1 MKVTNNTIS
10 LIKKRFRDP
19 KKPKIN
25 QSQLAEF
32 MGLGKAWVSKLMNGK
47 LQTLS
52 SKQLDDLE
60 EFLGIR
66 LQLLA
71 DKEKKISPI
80 AIEISE
86 KMQESEAISRIIEAL
101 LDMPGQI
108 VDSGPRWIETQDMT
122 KIGQEIIRLCFANED
137 KPGKVAREV
146 LKLLA

>member
-1 MKVTNNTIS
+1 MKVTNTTIS

-19 KKPKIN
+19 KKPIIN

-60 EFLGIR
+60 TFLGIR
-66 LQLLA
+66 LQLMA

-80 AIEISE
+80 ALEISA
-86 KMQESEAISRIIEAL
+86 KMQESDAISRIIEAL
-101 LDMPGQI
+101 LDIPLPS
-108 VDSGPRWIETQDMT
+108 VDSGPRWIETKDMT
-122 KIGQEIIRLCFANED
+122 KIGQEIIRLCFADED